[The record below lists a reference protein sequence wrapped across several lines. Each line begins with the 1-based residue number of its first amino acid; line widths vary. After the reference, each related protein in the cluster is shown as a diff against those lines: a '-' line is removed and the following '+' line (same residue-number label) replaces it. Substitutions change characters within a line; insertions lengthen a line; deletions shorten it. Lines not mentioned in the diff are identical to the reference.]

1 MSLEKLSRDEL
12 YRLIERLVR
21 ELEQARVENA
31 RLRDEVDGPIQRV
44 RELEAE
50 LAGRDPRSF
59 RPPGWVKKNTPPRGG
74 PKSPRKQR
82 DTNFARKRGVPTRQV
97 THAAESCPSCGCA
110 LRGGSVKRH
119 REVIEL
125 VVSPVEV
132 TDHLLVER
140 VCPQCEKAVTPT
152 LGSADGVVGRH
163 RFGSR
168 LLALITLWHEGS
180 RMTVRTIQEQMK
192 TLFGVHVSLGAIEDA
207 LHTVSVRGEPQVKAI
222 REEIRQSEVVHSDET
237 GWREDGQN
245 RYVWLIAT
253 PTARYFEIGRRTN
266 EQIDSILGPDFS
278 GVLVSDF
285 YAAYDHF
292 PGVKQRCWA
301 HLLRDLSDLVAQY
314 PDDTDLTVWATRVRR
329 LYGQARDRPGADPKT
344 RRATRK
350 RLEALLSRA
359 CEPFL
364 GSEKPQRVLCQR
376 ILKYLHELFTFVVNP
391 AVPPT
396 NNEAER
402 DLRPLV
408 IARKVWG
415 GTRSPQGSVDAA
427 RRATLFGTWR
437 ARHLNPFYQ
446 VYTLLLSP
454 SSLNSY
460 VQPICLTKTGFELR
474 YHPERR

>member
-1 MSLEKLSRDEL
+1 MSLDKLSRDEL

-21 ELEQARVENA
+21 DLEQARAEIVRLQGEADRLALRVE
-31 RLRDEVDGPIQRV
+31 
-44 RELEAE
+44 ELEAE
-50 LAGRDPRSF
+50 LVGRGSGST
-59 RPPGWVKKNTPPRGG
+59 RPPAWVKKNTAPRGAA
-74 PKSPRKQR
+74 KSPRKKR
-82 DTNFARKRGVPTRQV
+82 DSNFARKRGVGTRQE
-97 THAAESCPSCGCA
+97 THVAESCPSCGCA
-110 LRGGSVKRH
+110 LKGGSVKRH

-140 VCPQCEKAVTPT
+140 VCPQCERVVTPT
-152 LGSADGVVGRH
+152 LGSADGVVGRR
-163 RFGSR
+163 RFGPR
-168 LLALITLWHEGS
+168 LMALITLWHESS
-180 RMTVRTIQEQMK
+180 RMTVRTIQEQME
-192 TLFGVHVSLGAIEDA
+192 TLFSVHVSLGAIEDA
-207 LHTVSVRGEPQVKAI
+207 LHTVSARGESRVKAI

-266 EQIDSILGPDFS
+266 EQIDSILGADFS

-292 PGVKQRCWA
+292 LGLKQRCWA
-301 HLLRDLSDLVAQY
+301 HLLRDVTDLLAQY
-314 PDDTDLTVWATRVRR
+314 PDDSDLIDWATRVRWI
-329 LYGQARDRPGADPKT
+329 YGQARESPGTDPKT
-344 RRATRK
+344 RRATHM

-359 CEPFL
+359 CEPSL
-364 GSEKPQRVLCQR
+364 GSAQPQRVLCQR
-376 ILKYLHELFTFVVNP
+376 ILKYLHELFTFVVYP

-415 GTRSPQGSVDAA
+415 GTRSPRGSVDAM

-437 ARHLNPFYQ
+437 AQDLNPFHQ
-446 VYTLLLSP
+446 VYDLLLSHQ
-454 SSLNSY
+454 
-460 VQPICLTKTGFELR
+460 V
-474 YHPERR
+474 

>member
-1 MSLEKLSRDEL
+1 MSFDKLSRDEL
-12 YRLIERLVR
+12 YRLIERLVK
-21 ELEQARVENA
+21 ELEQARAEIV
-31 RLRDEVDGPIQRV
+31 RLQGEVDRLVLRV
-44 RELEAE
+44 EGQEAE
-50 LAGRDPRSF
+50 LAGRGPGSP
-59 RPPGWVKKNTPPRGG
+59 RPPAWVKKNAPARSG

-82 DTNFARKRGVPTRQV
+82 STNFARKRGVPTREV
-97 THAAESCPSCGCA
+97 RHAVESCPSCGCA
-110 LRGGSVKRH
+110 LKGGSVKRH

-125 VVSPVEV
+125 VLSPVEV

-140 VCPQCEKAVTPT
+140 VCPQCERAVTPT
-152 LGSADGVVGRH
+152 LGEADGVVGRR
-163 RFGSR
+163 RFGPR
-168 LLALITLWHEGS
+168 LLALIALWHEGS
-180 RMTVRTIQEQMK
+180 RMTVRTIQEQME

-253 PTARYFEIGRRTN
+253 STARYFEIGRRTN
-266 EQIDSILGPDFS
+266 EQIDSMLGPEFS

-292 PGVKQRCWA
+292 PGLKQRCWA
-301 HLLRDLSDLVAQY
+301 HLLRDVADLVAQY
-314 PDDTDLTVWATRVRR
+314 PDDTDLAVWATRVRR
-329 LYGQARDRPGADPKT
+329 LYGQARDRPGEDPKA

-350 RLEALLSRA
+350 RLEAQLARA

-376 ILKYLHELFTFVVNP
+376 ILKYLDELFTFVVSP

-415 GTRSPQGSVDAA
+415 GTRSPQGSVDTA

-437 ARHLNPFYQ
+437 ARGLNLFHQ
-446 VYTLLLSP
+446 VYDLLLSP
-454 SSLNSY
+454 Q
-460 VQPICLTKTGFELR
+460 V
-474 YHPERR
+474 

>member
-1 MSLEKLSRDEL
+1 MSLDKLSRDEL

-21 ELEQARVENA
+21 ELEQARGEVE
-31 RLRDEVDGPIQRV
+31 RLALRV
-44 RELEAE
+44 KELESE
-50 LAGRDPRSF
+50 LAGRGSGSPH
-59 RPPGWVKKNTPPRGG
+59 PPAWVKKNTLARSS
-74 PKSPRKQR
+74 PKSPRKKR
-82 DTNFARKRGVPTRQV
+82 STNFARKRGVPTREV
-97 THAAESCPSCGCA
+97 RHAAESCPSCGCV
-110 LRGGSVKRH
+110 LKGGSVKRH

-140 VCPQCEKAVTPT
+140 VCPKCDQAVTPT
-152 LGSADGVVGRH
+152 LREADGVVGRH
-163 RFGSR
+163 RFGPR
-168 LLALITLWHEGS
+168 LMALISLWHEGS

-222 REEIRQSEVVHSDET
+222 REEIRQSKVVHSDET
-237 GWREDGQN
+237 GWRENGQN

-253 PTARYFEIGRRTN
+253 STARYFEIGRRTN

-292 PGVKQRCWA
+292 LGLKQRCWA
-301 HLLRDLSDLVAQY
+301 HLLRDVADLAAQY
-314 PDDTDLTVWATRVRR
+314 PDDTELALWATRVRG
-329 LYGQARDRPGADPKT
+329 LYGQARDRPGEDPKA

-350 RLEALLSRA
+350 RLEAQLARA
-359 CEPFL
+359 CEPCL

-437 ARHLNPFYQ
+437 ARGLNPFHQ
-446 VYTLLLSP
+446 VYDLLLSP
-454 SSLNSY
+454 QL
-460 VQPICLTKTGFELR
+460 
-474 YHPERR
+474 

>member
-1 MSLEKLSRDEL
+1 MDGYGEGVSLDKLSRDEL
-12 YRLIERLVR
+12 YRVIERLVR
-21 ELEQARVENA
+21 ELEQARVESA
-31 RLRDEVDGPIQRV
+31 RLQGEVDRLVLRV
-44 RELEAE
+44 EELEAE
-50 LAGRDPRSF
+50 LAGRGPGSP
-59 RPPGWVKKNTPPRGG
+59 RPPAWVKKSTAPRGAD
-74 PKSPRKQR
+74 KSPRKKR
-82 DTNFARKRGVPTRQV
+82 DTNFARKRGVATRQV
-97 THAAESCPSCGCA
+97 THVAEACPSCGCA
-110 LRGGSVKRH
+110 LRGRSVKRH

-140 VCPQCEKAVTPT
+140 VCPQCERAVTPT
-152 LGSADGVVGRH
+152 LGSADGVVGQH
-163 RFGSR
+163 RFGPR
-168 LLALITLWHEGS
+168 LMALISLWHESS
-180 RMTVRTIQEQMK
+180 RMTVRTIQEQME
-192 TLFGVHVSLGAIEDA
+192 TLFSVHVSLGAIEDA
-207 LHTVSVRGEPQVKAI
+207 LHTVSARGESRVEAI

-266 EQIDSILGPDFS
+266 EQIDNILGPDFS

-292 PGVKQRCWA
+292 LGLKQRCWA
-301 HLLRDLSDLVAQY
+301 HLLRDIADLVAQY
-314 PDDTDLTVWATRVRR
+314 PDDTGLVDWATRVRCI
-329 LYGQARDRPGADPKT
+329 YGQARDRPGQDPKA

-350 RLEALLSRA
+350 RLEAQLARA
-359 CEPFL
+359 CEPSL

-376 ILKYLHELFTFVVNP
+376 ILKYLHELFTFVANP

-415 GTRSPQGSVDAA
+415 STRSPQGSVDTA
-427 RRATLFGTWR
+427 RRASLFGTWR
-437 ARHLNPFYQ
+437 AQGLNPFHQ
-446 VYTLLLSP
+446 VYDLLLSP
-454 SSLNSY
+454 Q
-460 VQPICLTKTGFELR
+460 V
-474 YHPERR
+474 